1 MERGNKVIARK
12 ILCGTPISCLLTRL
26 TVWFAV

>member
-1 MERGNKVIARK
+1 MERGNKVITRK
-12 ILCGTPISCLLTRL
+12 TLYGTPISCLLTCL